1 MLRVTIELI
10 PSGDLTKRRTIRV
23 LEIANMTDLSDLSD
37 YKVTATGERSSDR
50 REGVV
55 RGHERRRWGPWKL
68 VDKAIRA
75 LNLDLEDGR

>member
-10 PSGDLTKRRTIRV
+10 PSGDPTRKRIIRV
-23 LEIANMTDLSDLSD
+23 MEIANMTDLSDLSD

>member
-1 MLRVTIELI
+1 MLKVTIELI
-10 PSGDLTKRRTIRV
+10 PAGDPAKKRIIRV
-23 LEIANMTDLSDLSD
+23 MEIANTTNLSDLSD

-55 RGHERRRWGPWKL
+55 RGHERLRWGPWRL

-75 LNLDLEDGR
+75 LNLDLEDS